1 MNKVNTESR
10 CSSAG
15 RNGANTGRT
24 SGANDDLELGRMA
37 VTLPHPGRLDV
48 YDKHDGSRGA
58 AFISYRD
65 GGRYG
70 VTRGVMGRF
79 ADRGSNEGWGYPNHS
94 RTVIFRFATGDLAR
108 TPESLVVIVTAE
120 GDVGLPP
127 SLTSQREYADGAF
140 VAFYAR
146 PVKNGNAGQTRR
158 VATDVFPIDGDHL
171 LMVARLVGSGRL
183 TFPDH
188 NQVVRLFLDGLSG
201 SPDFDR
207 SSQNLLES
215 ALAFLATN
223 SSVPG
228 EFQTLARVE
237 RTRLSWAAADP
248 IPSVTAP
255 HPPTNISR
263 GRNTRDGERKTTG
276 SGCHK
281 AGVVV
286 DLVHVDLRIDKE

>member
-15 RNGANTGRT
+15 RNEANTGRT
-24 SGANDDLELGRMA
+24 SGAHDDLELGRMA

-48 YDKHDGSRGA
+48 YDKYNGSRGT

-70 VTRGVMGRF
+70 VTRGVMESF
-79 ADRGSNEGWGYPNHS
+79 AGLGSYEGWGYPNHS
-94 RTVIFRFATGDLAR
+94 RTAIFRFVAGDLAR
-108 TPESLVVIVTAE
+108 MPESLVVILTAE

-127 SLTSQREYADGAF
+127 SLRVQGEHPDGTF

-146 PVKNGNAGQTRR
+146 PVKNGKAGQTRW
-158 VATDVFPIDGDHL
+158 VATDIFPIDGDHL
-171 LMVARLVGSGRL
+171 LLVARLIGSGRL

-201 SPDFDR
+201 SREFDR
-207 SSQNLLES
+207 SDQNLLES
-215 ALAFLATN
+215 ALAYLATN
-223 SSVPG
+223 SNVPA

-248 IPSVTAP
+248 IPSVITP
-255 HPPTNISR
+255 HPPTSASR
-263 GRNTRDGERKTTG
+263 GHNARNGERKTTG
-276 SGCHK
+276 SGCRK

-286 DLVHVDLRIDKE
+286 DVTRLALRLDKE